1 MLVRSQLGVS
11 LCFVTTSLY
20 TDFMNLQ
27 LDKNGREER
36 IELFLSSS
44 NSTRLFVSSHYILA
58 LLVHR
63 MERVS
68 RAFIEVASITR
79 SRLTTFLPKATHQ
92 RPSFFN
98 DRLCRRRPEE
108 SRSELAAKESRIQV
122 ENRKSKQ
129 IFCNASSSTTT
140 QSNQQKSKDRQRVR
154 VLFPRPEARLSAL
167 YCM

>member
-11 LCFVTTSLY
+11 LRFSITSIY

-108 SRSELAAKESRIQV
+108 SRSAELAAKESRIQV

-140 QSNQQKSKDRQRVR
+140 QSNKKEQG
-154 VLFPRPEARLSAL
+154 PSAGACAL
-167 YCM
+167 PST